1 MYIYIEKLIARLREA
16 APIEMAEECQSEETQ
31 KKPQNGPATSSCIC
45 LVLFRLDLLP
55 YYSTGFE

>member
-1 MYIYIEKLIARLREA
+1 MHIDIEELIARLREA
-16 APIEMAEECQSEETQ
+16 PPIEIAEECQAEETP
-31 KKPQNGPATSSCIC
+31 KNPKYGPATSSCSC